1 MKGESM
7 KQGFNKTPLSISI
20 TKGLGGQGNTPDTK
34 EKSYP
39 RFIKD
44 GIVKRALYPRL
55 KSGKRKYGSSRRSA
69 SKRNLTKN
77 VNMKSVPD
85 YKGYFA
91 GDDGRIYFTHSITGE
106 RHQLT
111 EFLYPKSKYLT
122 VFLRKEKDRTGFQ
135 VHKLIARV
143 YFGIN
148 TADYS
153 VKHKNKNLIDNRP
166 ENLNIVLNKN
176 LSGAAEETSEKFRTR
191 RTESDI
197 QELETRFFEAL
208 SFNRQHRDWIEYM
221 GIKARG
227 VPRLTRNWLKVRG

>member
-1 MKGESM
+1 M
-7 KQGFNKTPLSISI
+7 KQRNKKTPLSVSI
-20 TKGLGGQGNTPDTK
+20 TKGLSGQGNSPDTEK
-34 EKSYP
+34 KSYP

-55 KSGKRKYGSSRRSA
+55 KSGKRKYGSPRRGV

-143 YFGIN
+143 YFGIDP
-148 TADYS
+148 ADYS
-153 VKHKNKNLIDNRP
+153 VKHKNKNLMDNRP
-166 ENLNIVLNKN
+166 DIKTAID
-176 LSGAAEETSEKFRTR
+176 AAEETAEKSLER

-197 QELETRFFEAL
+197 RELETRFFEAL
-208 SFNRQHRDWIEYM
+208 GFNRQHRDWIEYM

>member
-1 MKGESM
+1 
-7 KQGFNKTPLSISI
+7 
-20 TKGLGGQGNTPDTK
+20 
-34 EKSYP
+34 
-39 RFIKD
+39 
-44 GIVKRALYPRL
+44 
-55 KSGKRKYGSSRRSA
+55 
-69 SKRNLTKN
+69 
-77 VNMKSVPD
+77 
-85 YKGYFA
+85 
-91 GDDGRIYFTHSITGE
+91 RIYFTHSITGE

-122 VFLRKEKDRTGFQ
+122 VFLRKEKDRKGFQ

-143 YFGIN
+143 YFGID
-148 TADYS
+148 TAEYS

-166 ENLNIVLNKN
+166 DN
-176 LSGAAEETSEKFRTR
+176 LSATLIKNATDAAEETAEKSLER

-208 SFNRQHRDWIEYM
+208 GFNRQHRDWIEYM